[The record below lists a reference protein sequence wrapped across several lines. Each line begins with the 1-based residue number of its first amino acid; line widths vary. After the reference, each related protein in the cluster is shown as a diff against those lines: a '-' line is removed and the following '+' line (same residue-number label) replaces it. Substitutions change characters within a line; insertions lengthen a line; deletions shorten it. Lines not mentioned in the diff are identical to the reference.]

1 MSKFALRECVFVG
14 SVLVVLV
21 SAPDARLAA
30 QPVPPPAAT
39 IAAGQPTPI
48 PNLSANPWAG
58 GIGVDFVPVL
68 GSPSPM
74 RQDPAHPFVPNGTGA
89 QPTYR
94 IADLSN
100 PNLKQWAKDLMKK
113 DNDEVLAGKIA
124 FTPRQ
129 SCMPAGVP
137 GFILYGGGA
146 VHFVQTPK
154 KVTMVFDGDMQVRHV
169 YMDVPHSKDPKPSWY
184 GESIGR
190 YEGDTLVI
198 DTIGQNASTV
208 LDAYRTP
215 HSDKLHVVERWRITN
230 EGNGLEV
237 LVTIDDP
244 ETFNQPWQAI
254 RRYRK
259 APGTLGEQIC
269 AEGNFLLFD
278 YGIPVANKSDF

>member
-1 MSKFALRECVFVG
+1 MKLNSTHAMLAGCG
-14 SVLVVLV
+14 LVVLFSGIGGQV
-21 SAPDARLAA
+21 AA
-30 QPVPPPAAT
+30 QPAQGVF
-39 IAAGQPTPI
+39 AGQPTPI

-68 GSPSPM
+68 GSPPILH
-74 RQDPAHPFVPNGTGA
+74 QDPAHPFVPNGTGA

-94 IADLSN
+94 VADLAAAT
-100 PNLKQWAKDLMKK
+100 NLKQWAKDIMKK

-137 GFILYGGGA
+137 GFIGYGGGA

-154 KVTMVFDGDMQVRHV
+154 EVTLIFDGDMQVRHV
-169 YMDVPHSKDPKPSWY
+169 YMDVTHSANPKPSWY

-198 DTIGQNASTV
+198 DTIGQNTKTV
-208 LDAYRTP
+208 IDAYRTP
-215 HSDKLHVVERWRITN
+215 HSEKLHVVERWRITN
-230 EGNGLEV
+230 NGDGLEV
-237 LVTIDDP
+237 LMTIDDP
-244 ETFNQPWQAI
+244 ETYNQPWQAI

-259 APGTLGEQIC
+259 GPGTLGEQIC

-278 YGIPVANKSDF
+278 YGLPTANKPDF

>member
-1 MSKFALRECVFVG
+1 MSKCALRGCMLAGCVAAM
-14 SVLVVLV
+14 LV
-21 SAPDARLAA
+21 SATDARVAA

-100 PNLKQWAKDLMKK
+100 PNLKQWAKDIMKK
-113 DNDEVLAGKIA
+113 DNDEVLGGKIA

-154 KVTMVFDGDMQVRHV
+154 KVTMIFDGDMQVRQV
-169 YMDVPHSKDPKPSWY
+169 YMDVPHSKDAKPSWY

-198 DTIGQNASTV
+198 DTIGQNTKTV

-259 APGTLGEQIC
+259 APGMLGEQIC

-278 YGIPVANKSDF
+278 YGLPKADRSDF